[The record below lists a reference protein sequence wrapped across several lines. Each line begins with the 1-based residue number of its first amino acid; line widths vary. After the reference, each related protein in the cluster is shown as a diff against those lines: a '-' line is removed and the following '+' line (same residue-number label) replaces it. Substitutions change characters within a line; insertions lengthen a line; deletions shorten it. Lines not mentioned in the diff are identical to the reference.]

1 MVACPKLPPT
11 CLHFPPE
18 IIFSFY
24 GLSIPVMNS
33 SHGPAAW
40 RRVTQLTTLT
50 GFHWIRLTWKNH
62 PNLGHIKCACLV
74 LSPYQHPS
82 HVIWKILAVENS
94 IKTKVL
100 MMKVYGSSVIYGLHQ
115 FRMERVGIKTL
126 TWRHA
131 LYFRRDPSPPWSRD
145 VLYNPSERLALQSDK
160 RRPDNPT
167 PESVRIISW

>member
-82 HVIWKILAVENS
+82 HVIWKILAVEIQSKPKCWWWKSTDHPWFMAFINS
-94 IKTKVL
+94 GWNEL
-100 MMKVYGSSVIYGLHQ
+100 GS
-115 FRMERVGIKTL
+115 K
-126 TWRHA
+126 
-131 LYFRRDPSPPWSRD
+131 PWRD
-145 VLYNPSERLALQSDK
+145 VTPFISDEIHRPHSHVTSSRIHQSG
-160 RRPDNPT
+160 
-167 PESVRIISW
+167 